1 MSDDAKLVDYLRWVT
16 ADLKQTKERLRELE
30 DGRQGAIAVVGMA
43 CRLPG
48 AVRSPDDLWEL
59 LVEGRDGVT
68 PFPADRGWDLGVLA
82 SDDLGAG
89 TTGHGGFID
98 GAAEFDTG
106 FFGVS
111 PREAVAMDPQQR
123 LLLENAWEAF
133 ERSGIDPLSLRGSRT
148 GVFFGV
154 SGADY
159 TNLVLNAAEDV
170 QGHALTGLTTS
181 VVSGRVAYT
190 FGLEGPAVTVDT
202 ACSSSLVAIHLAA
215 QSLRG
220 GECSLALA
228 GGVTVMST
236 PMSFAGFS
244 RQGGLSPE
252 GRCRSFADAADGTG
266 WSEGAGV
273 VVLERLSDA
282 VANGHRVLAVVR
294 GSAVNQDGA
303 SNGLTAPNGPS
314 QQRVVRAALAGAG
327 LSPADVDVVEGHG
340 TGTRLGDPI
349 EVQALLATY
358 GQDREASRP
367 LLLGSVKS
375 NIGHAQAAAGI
386 SGVIKTVLAI
396 QHGVVPRS
404 LHVDEPSS
412 RVDWSAGAVEL
423 VTENRP
429 WPDAGR
435 PRRAGVSSFG
445 ISGTNAHVILEQ
457 APEMEMSESTRPDGD
472 SGVVPWAVSAR
483 SAAALDAR
491 VGQLGV
497 LTGVPPVDVGFSLA
511 VRGSAMPYRAVLSAE
526 DGGVVR
532 EVARGHAFEGRTGF
546 VFPGQGSQWLGMGR
560 GLYERF
566 PVFAGAFDEVLSH
579 LDPGLRDVVW
589 GEDAEALKQTGWAQP
604 ALFAVEVALFRL
616 LESWG
621 VVPEFVAGHSV
632 GEVAAAHV
640 AGVLSLADAAVLV
653 SARGRLMQGLPVG
666 GVMVAL
672 EVSEAEVSPLLG
684 AGVSIAAV
692 NGPKSVVIS
701 GEASA
706 VDGVVARFAGRRARR
721 LRVSH
726 AFHSSLME
734 PMLDEFRGVV
744 AKLTFERPVL
754 DVVSSLSVGADMA
767 DPEYWVRQVREP
779 VRFADTVTALRD
791 AGVTRFV
798 EVGPGA
804 ALSGL
809 VSGAEAAEAA
819 EPMAVAAAPLRDGRS
834 EEEGVLTA
842 LASLY
847 VNGADVDWA
856 GWFAGGEA
864 RVVDL
869 PTYPFQR
876 ARYWPRAG
884 RAGGDVRGAG
894 LASVAHPLLGA
905 AVELAESGET
915 VLTGRLSPAAE
926 PWLGEHVIGG
936 AVVFPGTGF
945 LELAL
950 RAADEVGLGGVD
962 DLTIGNPLVLSQDT
976 ATLIQIRVLPPDGGG
991 KRLVRIFSRPVDDE
1005 AAPWTEHATGALA
1018 ATSDP
1023 SADDLGARAWPPDG
1037 TTSVDPAELYAAT
1050 AFDYGP
1056 SFLGVK
1062 AIWQRPDEAFVEVEM
1077 PAEADADPRAY
1088 GMHPALLDAVL
1099 QAVPYAG
1106 VGTPGITRVPFSW
1119 SGVVLNATGASR
1131 LRARIRN
1138 LGDATAEVTAVD
1150 PAGRPVMRVRSLTLR
1165 APSAA
1170 PAGVPGQGTLLK
1182 LDWIPL
1188 AETETETE
1196 TATATATATEPAAAA
1211 DSSRAVPAGCV
1222 VLGRDR
1228 WEIGAGVA
1236 SADEL
1241 TGAETAV
1248 LLPVC
1253 DLLDDAGADRT
1264 PRSPHALAARALEL
1278 MQRWLADTKLA
1289 GVPLIVLTEDAV
1301 TGGDLAAAAVWG
1313 MVRSAQSEH
1322 PDRFILADLQ
1332 GEHSGPLPVARLL
1345 AARDEGQF
1353 VIRDGEVRAGR
1364 FARVTA
1370 ASGEPSAPEWDENG
1384 TVLITGGTGGIGA
1397 LLARRLVTVRG
1408 VGHLHL
1414 ASRRG
1419 PDAPGVAELRD
1430 ELAGAGATVTVSA
1443 CDVSDPDAVSA
1454 LVASIPAAH
1463 PLTAVIHAAGTLDDG
1478 VLTSL
1483 TPDRLGAVLA
1493 PKADGAW
1500 HLHEATKSLDLA
1512 AFIMFSSIA
1521 GIMGSPGQA
1530 GYAAA
1535 NLVLDALAYRR
1546 SADGLPGQSIAWPA
1560 WEIADGMAGSATEVT
1575 RRLAA
1580 TAGQSLGPDQA
1591 LALFDAAVAT
1601 GGAFLV
1607 PQGRPVG
1614 PGQAPGALPPLF
1626 RGLVK
1631 GVRRQ
1636 ATAAG
1641 EAEAATLKQRLAAM
1655 DPEQQ
1660 TQAVLELVY
1669 AESAAVLGMAGVS
1682 EPDRAKQFM
1691 ELGFDSLTSVEL
1703 RNRLSTATG
1712 LQLPATLVF
1721 DAGTPTALADQL
1733 RAGLSTTSAPAV
1745 GVEPESDSL
1754 ESMFLDALASG
1765 GKDGEIRT
1773 MIKAVAAI
1781 RPSVEVT
1788 AELADLPWPVTLA
1801 DGPAHPPL
1809 ICVSTPTAN
1818 AGPQQYAALA
1828 AHWRGVRKV
1837 SALPLLGFTPGEH
1850 LPGNAEVAVKSIA
1863 ESALRAA
1870 DGRPFVLMGHSSGGT
1885 LAYTAAGLMETTWG
1899 IKPEAV
1905 VLLDTLSLTHSHDEG
1920 IDFTQMMRINFA
1932 RTSSIPF
1939 RLTNSR
1945 LSAMGRWA
1953 ALLQTMTF
1961 TPTSAPVLLVRST
1974 KPLFEGQFEPG
1985 HNPAPPVVETAVVRE
2000 VDANHVSLAREDSA
2014 ATAQIVEEWLK
2025 TQIVDEQ
2032 VAGDRSAHTG

>member
-16 ADLKQTKERLRELE
+16 ADLQQTKERLRELE
-30 DGRQGAIAVVGMA
+30 GGRQGAIAVVGMA

-48 AVRSPDDLWEL
+48 AVRSPEDLWEL
-59 LVEGRDGVT
+59 LVEGRDGIT
-68 PFPADRGWDLGVLA
+68 PFPADRGWDLGALA
-82 SDDLGAG
+82 AADLGAAA
-89 TTGHGGFID
+89 TGHGGFID

-123 LLLENAWEAF
+123 LLLENSWEAF

-148 GVFFGV
+148 GVFIGV

-181 VVSGRVAYT
+181 VVSGRVSYT

-228 GGVTVMST
+228 GGVTVMAT

-358 GQDREASRP
+358 GQDRDADRP

-396 QHGVVPRS
+396 QHGVVPAS

-412 RVDWSAGAVEL
+412 QVDWSAGAVEL

-435 PRRAGVSSFG
+435 VRRAGVSSFG
-445 ISGTNAHVILEQ
+445 ISGTNAHVIFEQ
-457 APEMEMSESTRPDGD
+457 APETESPESKRPDGD
-472 SGVVPWAVSAR
+472 SGVGVGVVPWVLSAR
-483 SAAALDAR
+483 SASALDAR
-491 VGQLGV
+491 LEQLDVLAGV
-497 LTGVPPVDVGFSLA
+497 SPVDVGFSLA
-511 VRGSAMPYRAVLSAE
+511 ARGSAMPYRAVLLAQ

-532 EVARGHAFEGRTGF
+532 EVARGHAVEGGTAF
-546 VFPGQGSQWLGMGR
+546 VFPGQGSQRLGMGR

-566 PVFAGAFDEVLSH
+566 PVFAEALDEALSH
-579 LDPGLRDVVW
+579 LDPGLRDVMW
-589 GEDAEALKQTGWAQP
+589 GDDAEALEQTGWAQQ

-621 VVPEFVAGHSV
+621 VLPEFVAGHSV

-640 AGVLSLADAAVLV
+640 AGVLSLADAATLV
-653 SARGRLMQGLPVG
+653 SARGRLMQELASG
-666 GVMVAL
+666 GAMVSL
-672 EVSEAEVSPLLG
+672 EASEAEVAPTLV

-692 NGPKSVVIS
+692 NGPKSVVVS

-706 VDGVVARFAGRRARR
+706 VDEVVTRFAGRRTRR

-726 AFHSSLME
+726 AFHSALME
-734 PMLDEFRGVV
+734 PMLEEFRGVV
-744 AKLTFERPVL
+744 AKLAFERPGL
-754 DVVSSLSVGADMA
+754 DVVSSLSAGADVA
-767 DPEYWVRQVREP
+767 DPEYWVRQIREP

-791 AGVTRFV
+791 AGVTRFA

-809 VSGAEAAEAA
+809 VSGVEAAGQAA
-819 EPMAVAAAPLRDGRS
+819 AVAVAPLRDGRS
-834 EEEGVLTA
+834 EEEGVLIA

-847 VNGADVDWA
+847 VDGAGVDWA
-856 GWFAGGEA
+856 GWFAGAEA
-864 RVVDL
+864 RTVDL

-884 RAGGDVRGAG
+884 RTGGDVRGAG

-905 AVELAESGET
+905 VVELAESGET
-915 VLTGRLSPAAE
+915 VLTGRLSSAEE

-950 RAADEVGLGGVD
+950 RAAEEVGCGGVD
-962 DLTIGNPLVLSQDT
+962 DLTIGNPLVLRQDT
-976 ATLIQIRVLPPDGGG
+976 ATFVQLRVLPADGGG
-991 KRLVRIFSRPVDDE
+991 KRLVRIFSRPADDDE
-1005 AAPWTEHATGALA
+1005 GPWTEHASGALA
-1018 ATSDP
+1018 AAPDPSDP
-1023 SADDLGARAWPPDG
+1023 SAADLGTQAWPPDG

-1056 SFLGVK
+1056 AFLGVQ

-1106 VGTPGITRVPFSW
+1106 VGNPGITRVPFSW
-1119 SGVVLNATGASR
+1119 SGVALNATGASR

-1138 LGDATAEVTAVD
+1138 LGDAMAEVTAVD
-1150 PAGRPVMRVRSLTLR
+1150 PAGRLVLHVRSLTLR
-1165 APSAA
+1165 EPSAT
-1170 PAGVPGQGTLLK
+1170 PADGTGQGALLK

-1188 AETETETE
+1188 AETE
-1196 TATATATATEPAAAA
+1196 PAADA
-1211 DSSRAVPAGCV
+1211 DASLAVPAGCV

-1228 WEIGAGVA
+1228 WGIGASAA

-1248 LLPVC
+1248 LLPVS
-1253 DLLDDAGADRT
+1253 DLLGETGADQT
-1264 PRSPHALAARALEL
+1264 PRSPHAKAARALEL
-1278 MQRWLADTKLA
+1278 VQRWLADTRLA

-1322 PDRFILADLQ
+1322 PNRFILADLQ
-1332 GEHSGPLPVARLL
+1332 GERSGPPPVARLL
-1345 AARDEGQF
+1345 AARDEDQF
-1353 VIRDGEVRAGR
+1353 VLRDGELRVGR
-1364 FARVTA
+1364 FARTTA
-1370 ASGEPSAPEWDENG
+1370 ASEETPTPEWDENG

-1397 LLARRLVTVRG
+1397 LLARHLVTARG
-1408 VGHLHL
+1408 VKHLHL

-1419 PDAPGVAELRD
+1419 PDGPGVAELRD
-1430 ELAGAGATVTVSA
+1430 ELAEAGATVAVSA

-1463 PLTAVIHAAGTLDDG
+1463 PLTAVIHAAGVLDDG

-1500 HLHEATKSLDLA
+1500 HLHEATKGLDLA

-1521 GIMGSPGQA
+1521 GIMGSPGQS

-1535 NLVLDALAYRR
+1535 NLVLDALAQRR
-1546 SADGLPGQSIAWPA
+1546 SAHGLPGQSIAWPA
-1560 WEIADGMAGSATEVT
+1560 WEIADGMAGQATEVT

-1580 TAGQSLGPDQA
+1580 TAGQSIGADQA
-1591 LALFDAAVAT
+1591 LALFDAATAT
-1601 GGAFLV
+1601 GEAFLV

-1614 PGQAPGALPPLF
+1614 RGQPAGALPPLF

-1631 GVRRQ
+1631 GVRR
-1636 ATAAG
+1636 TAAPAG
-1641 EAEAATLKQRLAAM
+1641 EADAATLKQRLAAM

-1669 AESAAVLGMAGVS
+1669 AESAAVLGMADVS
-1682 EPDRAKQFM
+1682 EPDRGKQFM

-1733 RAGLSTTSAPAV
+1733 RAGLSTTGGPAQPV
-1745 GVEPESDSL
+1745 GAEPESDSL
-1754 ESMFLDALASG
+1754 ENMFLDALASG

-1788 AELADLPWPVTLA
+1788 AELPDLPWAVTLA
-1801 DGPAHPPL
+1801 DGPARPPL

-1850 LPGNAEVAVKSIA
+1850 LPANAEVAVKSIA

-1870 DGRPFVLMGHSSGGT
+1870 DGQPFVLMGHSSGGT

-1899 IKPEAV
+1899 IRPEAV
-1905 VLLDTLSLTHSHDEG
+1905 VMLDTLSLTHSHDEG
-1920 IDFTQMMRINFA
+1920 IDFTQMMRVNFA

-1961 TPTSAPVLLVRST
+1961 TPTTAPVLLVRST

-1985 HNPAPPVVETAVVRE
+1985 HNPAPPVVGGAVVRE
-2000 VDANHVSLAREDSA
+2000 VEANHVSLAREDSE
-2014 ATAQIVEEWLK
+2014 ATARIVEEWLK
-2025 TQIVDEQ
+2025 TEIAREPVGADS
-2032 VAGDRSAHTG
+2032 SAHTG